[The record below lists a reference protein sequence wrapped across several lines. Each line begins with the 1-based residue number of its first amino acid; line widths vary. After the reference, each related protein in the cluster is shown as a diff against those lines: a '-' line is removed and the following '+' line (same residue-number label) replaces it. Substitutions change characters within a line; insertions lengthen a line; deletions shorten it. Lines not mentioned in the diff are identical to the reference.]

1 MRLETISYMTC
12 LLLLLLFVNIG
23 ECRVIVYDDISTKG
37 EKIFLKAESNGR
49 FFKKGGKLIEFF
61 YGNKSLGKR
70 LSGGDG
76 FALME
81 FTPTITGILKIKAR
95 VVDSKEETEGIL
107 LSLNKGKSIIL
118 IEVEKVL
125 YKNIFNKEP
134 VKDSLK
140 GVKELSKRYP
150 IVYIYSDFTDI
161 EKIKEWL
168 KSHSY
173 PEYPVMNIKNGS
185 LISEIIEKG
194 LKIKAI
200 ICSSNLLEF
209 IKEYKINAYSFE
221 SSDYAQEV
229 DNWDEILKMIK

>member
-1 MRLETISYMTC
+1 MRFKTIPCTTC
-12 LLLLLLFVNIG
+12 LLLLLLFIGIG
-23 ECRVIVYDDISTKG
+23 ECRVIVYDDISIKG
-37 EKIFLKAESNGR
+37 ERIFLKAESNGK

-61 YGNKSLGKR
+61 YNNKSLGKR

-81 FTPTITGILKIKAR
+81 FTPTITGILRIKAKL
-95 VVDSKEETEGIL
+95 VDSKEETEAIL
-107 LSLNKGKSIIL
+107 LSLNKGRSIIL

-125 YKNIFNKEP
+125 YKNIFNRET

-140 GVKELSKRYP
+140 GVKELSKKYP

-161 EKIKEWL
+161 EKTKEWL
-168 KSHSY
+168 RSHSY
-173 PEYPVMNIKNGS
+173 PEYPVMNIKKGS

-200 ICSSNLLEF
+200 VCSSNLIEF

-221 SSDYAQEV
+221 YSEYAEEV
-229 DNWDEILKMIK
+229 DNWDEILKKIK